1 MRIHVIGGGPAGLY
15 LGILMKRRDPG
26 HEVWIRERNRP
37 QETFGFGVVFS
48 AATLGN
54 LEEADPESLHEIREN
69 FVWWDDIHTY
79 MGGQMVVSTG
89 HGFCGLSRVK
99 LLEILSRR
107 AKTLGCILDY
117 ESDVGEATDWG
128 EADVIVAADGVNS
141 RIRTVYAEQLQPT
154 VDVRPCRFIWLGAN
168 LKLPAFTFIFRE
180 NEAGLFQVHAYPF
193 DEQTSTFII
202 ECTDEVW
209 RKSGLDRMGEA
220 ETLAYFQALFADHL
234 HGAKLLTRAGG
245 WRNFPNIH
253 CARWHHQNMVILG
266 DAAHTAHFSIGS
278 GTKLAMEDAI
288 ALADA
293 LEGPGDV
300 PTRLAAYDTAR
311 RPDVEKLQKVARTS
325 QAWFEHVAWFM
336 GQDPLSFSFNL
347 LTRSRR
353 IGYAELQKR
362 DPALLAQVQAG
373 FATAC
378 GVGETV
384 PPAFTP
390 FTVGG
395 LRLPNRIVVSPMC
408 QYSAE
413 EGTPNDWHLVH
424 LGSRATGGAGLIIAE
439 ATAVSPEGRI
449 TPGCTGMYHEDHVA
463 GWKRV
468 TDFVHRHSSAKIG
481 LQIGHA
487 GRKAGYSIPWEGSKV
502 LTEEWKRIAP
512 SALPWNSQS
521 PTPVAMDEAEMDR
534 IEAAFVWS
542 AKAAAR
548 AGFDLLELHMAHGY
562 LLSLFLSP
570 LTNLRT
576 DRYGGDVQG
585 RLTYPLQIL
594 QAVRQVWAGPLL
606 VRLSTTEWAPGGT
619 TDADRRAIGLAMK
632 AAGADMLDCSTGG
645 VVVDQRPD
653 YGRMFQVPFA
663 EQIRYEAGIPVMA
676 VGAITDVDQIN
687 SLVAAGRADLC
698 ALARK
703 HLYDPAFALHAAA
716 ELGVDVPWPVQY
728 RAAAPAQR
736 KG

>member
-1 MRIHVIGGGPAGLY
+1 M
-15 LGILMKRRDPG
+15 
-26 HEVWIRERNRP
+26 
-37 QETFGFGVVFS
+37 
-48 AATLGN
+48 
-54 LEEADPESLHEIREN
+54 
-69 FVWWDDIHTY
+69 
-79 MGGQMVVSTG
+79 
-89 HGFCGLSRVK
+89 
-99 LLEILSRR
+99 
-107 AKTLGCILDY
+107 
-117 ESDVGEATDWG
+117 
-128 EADVIVAADGVNS
+128 
-141 RIRTVYAEQLQPT
+141 
-154 VDVRPCRFIWLGAN
+154 RPCRFIWVGAN

-193 DEQTSTFII
+193 DAQTSTFII

-209 RKSGLDRMGEA
+209 RKAGLDRMGEA

-234 HGAKLLTRAGG
+234 QGAELLTRAGG

-253 CARWHHQNMVILG
+253 CARWHYKNMVILG

-288 ALADA
+288 VLADA
-293 LEGPGDV
+293 LDGPGDV
-300 PTRLAAYDTAR
+300 PTRLAAYDAAR

-362 DPALLAQVQAG
+362 DPALLAQVQSS
-373 FATAC
+373 FAASC
-378 GVGETV
+378 GQSAHI

-390 FTVGG
+390 FTIGK
-395 LRLPNRIVVSPMC
+395 LQLSNRIVVSPMC

-413 EGTPNDWHLVH
+413 EGVPNDWHLVH

-487 GRKAGYSIPWEGSKV
+487 GRKAGYSRPWEGNTPV
-502 LTEEWKRIAP
+502 AEPWKRIAP
-512 SALPWNSQS
+512 SALPWDAQS
-521 PTPVAMDEAEMDR
+521 PIPVAMDDAELDR

-542 AKAAAR
+542 AQAAAR
-548 AGFDLLELHMAHGY
+548 AGFDVLELHMAHGY
-562 LLSLFLSP
+562 LLSTFLSP

-576 DRYGGDVQG
+576 DTYGGDVQG
-585 RLTYPLQIL
+585 RLRYPLRIL
-594 QAVRQVWAGPLL
+594 RAVRRVWTGPLF

-619 TDADRRAIGLAMK
+619 TDAERRTIGLAMK
-632 AAGADMLDCSTGG
+632 EAGADLLDCSTGG
-645 VVVDQRPD
+645 LVAHQRPD

-663 EQIRYEAGIPVMA
+663 EQLRYEAGIPVMA
-676 VGAITDVDQIN
+676 VGAISEVDQIN

-716 ELGVDVPWPVQY
+716 ELGVEVAWPVQY
-728 RAAAPAQR
+728 RAAAPAHR